1 MVVKSIIDDM
11 LPNIWPLVLFIS
23 VVAITLRCAYL
34 FRGSKKFVLH
44 KELLSLVFIIYILCL
59 YYVLTYQDINY
70 GTIIKVKNDKTIYY
84 KKDEIEIKII
94 IHTDTPLL
102 YKIDY
107 FDIKKD
113 YKNKIYYYKNNFYLE
128 LENKINKDKYLKLLE
143 VSEVIYEDT
152 HQIINNGLK
161 IKV

>member
-1 MVVKSIIDDM
+1 MIITKLFKDTYQIKMPNQIIDIY
-11 LPNIWPLVLFIS
+11 NQVK
-23 VVAITLRCAYL
+23 V
-34 FRGSKKFVLH
+34 
-44 KELLSLVFIIYILCL
+44 KELTKEIIKKINKKNKL
-59 YYVLTYQDINY
+59 YGLTYLEIYQDINY

-128 LENKINKDKYLKLLE
+128 LENKINKNKYLKLLE

>member
-1 MVVKSIIDDM
+1 MIITKLFKDTYQIKMPNQIIDIY
-11 LPNIWPLVLFIS
+11 NQVK
-23 VVAITLRCAYL
+23 V
-34 FRGSKKFVLH
+34 
-44 KELLSLVFIIYILCL
+44 KELTKEIIKKINKKNKL
-59 YYVLTYQDINY
+59 YGLTYLEIYQDINY
-70 GTIIKVKNDKTIYY
+70 GTIVKVKNDKTIYY

-94 IHTDTPLL
+94 IHTETPLL

>member
-1 MVVKSIIDDM
+1 MIITKLFKDTYQIKMPNQIIDIY
-11 LPNIWPLVLFIS
+11 NQVK
-23 VVAITLRCAYL
+23 V
-34 FRGSKKFVLH
+34 
-44 KELLSLVFIIYILCL
+44 KELTKEIIKKINKKNKL
-59 YYVLTYQDINY
+59 YGLTYLEIYQDINY

-152 HQIINNGLK
+152 RQIINNGLK

>member
-1 MVVKSIIDDM
+1 MIITKLFKDTYQIKIPNQIIDIY
-11 LPNIWPLVLFIS
+11 NQVK
-23 VVAITLRCAYL
+23 V
-34 FRGSKKFVLH
+34 
-44 KELLSLVFIIYILCL
+44 KELTKEIIKKINKKNKL
-59 YYVLTYQDINY
+59 YGLTYLEIYQDINY

-128 LENKINKDKYLKLLE
+128 LENKINKDKYLRLLE

-152 HQIINNGLK
+152 YQIINNGLK

>member
-1 MVVKSIIDDM
+1 MIITKLFKDTYQIKMPNQIIDIC
-11 LPNIWPLVLFIS
+11 NQVK
-23 VVAITLRCAYL
+23 V
-34 FRGSKKFVLH
+34 
-44 KELLSLVFIIYILCL
+44 KELTKEIIKKINKKNKL
-59 YYVLTYQDINY
+59 YGLTYLEIYQDINY

-152 HQIINNGLK
+152 DQIINNGLK

>member
-1 MVVKSIIDDM
+1 MIITKLFKDTYQIKMPNQIIDIY
-11 LPNIWPLVLFIS
+11 NQVK
-23 VVAITLRCAYL
+23 V
-34 FRGSKKFVLH
+34 
-44 KELLSLVFIIYILCL
+44 KELTKEIIKKINKKNKL
-59 YYVLTYQDINY
+59 YGLTYLEIYQDINY

-128 LENKINKDKYLKLLE
+128 LESKINKEKYLRLLE

-152 HQIINNGLK
+152 YQIINNGLK

>member
-1 MVVKSIIDDM
+1 MIITKLFKDTYQIKMPNQIIDIY
-11 LPNIWPLVLFIS
+11 NQVK
-23 VVAITLRCAYL
+23 V
-34 FRGSKKFVLH
+34 
-44 KELLSLVFIIYILCL
+44 KELTKEIIKKINKKNKL
-59 YYVLTYQDINY
+59 YGLTYLEIYQDINY

-128 LENKINKDKYLKLLE
+128 LESKINKDKYLKLLE

>member
-1 MVVKSIIDDM
+1 MPNQIIDIC
-11 LPNIWPLVLFIS
+11 NQVK
-23 VVAITLRCAYL
+23 V
-34 FRGSKKFVLH
+34 
-44 KELLSLVFIIYILCL
+44 KELTKEIIKKINKKNKL
-59 YYVLTYQDINY
+59 YGLTYLEIYQDINY

>member
-1 MVVKSIIDDM
+1 MIITKLFKDTYQIKMPNQIIDIY
-11 LPNIWPLVLFIS
+11 NQVK
-23 VVAITLRCAYL
+23 V
-34 FRGSKKFVLH
+34 
-44 KELLSLVFIIYILCL
+44 KELTKEIIKKINKKNKL
-59 YYVLTYQDINY
+59 YGLTYLEIYQDINY

-128 LENKINKDKYLKLLE
+128 LENKINKEKYLKLLE

>member
-1 MVVKSIIDDM
+1 MIITKLFKDTYQIKMPNQIIDIYNQVKVQE
-11 LPNIWPLVLFIS
+11 LTKEIIKKINKKSKLYGL
-23 VVAITLRCAYL
+23 TYL
-34 FRGSKKFVLH
+34 
-44 KELLSLVFIIYILCL
+44 EI
-59 YYVLTYQDINY
+59 YQDINY
-70 GTIIKVKNDKTIYY
+70 GTIIQVKNDKNIYY
-84 KKDEIEIKII
+84 KKDEIEVKII

-128 LENKINKDKYLKLLE
+128 LESKINKEKYLRLLE

-152 HQIINNGLK
+152 YQIINNGLK

>member
-1 MVVKSIIDDM
+1 MIITKLFKDTYQIKMPNQIIDIY
-11 LPNIWPLVLFIS
+11 NQVK
-23 VVAITLRCAYL
+23 V
-34 FRGSKKFVLH
+34 
-44 KELLSLVFIIYILCL
+44 KELTKEIIKKINKKNKL
-59 YYVLTYQDINY
+59 YGLTYLEIYQDINY

-94 IHTDTPLL
+94 IHTETPLL

-113 YKNKIYYYKNNFYLE
+113 YKNKIFYYKNNFYLE

>member
-1 MVVKSIIDDM
+1 MIITKLFKDTYQIKMPNQIIDIYNQVKVQE
-11 LPNIWPLVLFIS
+11 LTKEIIKKINKKNKLYGL
-23 VVAITLRCAYL
+23 TYL
-34 FRGSKKFVLH
+34 
-44 KELLSLVFIIYILCL
+44 EI
-59 YYVLTYQDINY
+59 YQDINY
-70 GTIIKVKNDKTIYY
+70 GTIIQVKNDKNIYY
-84 KKDEIEIKII
+84 KKDEIEVKII
-94 IHTDTPLL
+94 IHTDTQLL

>member
-1 MVVKSIIDDM
+1 MIITKLFKDTYQIKMPNQIIDIY
-11 LPNIWPLVLFIS
+11 NQVK
-23 VVAITLRCAYL
+23 V
-34 FRGSKKFVLH
+34 
-44 KELLSLVFIIYILCL
+44 KELTKEIIKKINKKNKL
-59 YYVLTYQDINY
+59 YGLTYLEIYQDINY

-84 KKDEIEIKII
+84 KKNEIEIKII

>member
-1 MVVKSIIDDM
+1 MIITKLFKDTYQIKMPNQIIDIYNKVKVQE
-11 LPNIWPLVLFIS
+11 LTKEIIKKINKKNKLYGL
-23 VVAITLRCAYL
+23 TYL
-34 FRGSKKFVLH
+34 
-44 KELLSLVFIIYILCL
+44 EI
-59 YYVLTYQDINY
+59 YQDINY
-70 GTIIKVKNDKTIYY
+70 GTIIQVKNDKNIYY
-84 KKDEIEIKII
+84 KKDEIEVKII

-128 LENKINKDKYLKLLE
+128 LENKINKDKYLRLLE

>member
-1 MVVKSIIDDM
+1 MIITKLFKDTYQIKMPNQIIDIY
-11 LPNIWPLVLFIS
+11 NQVK
-23 VVAITLRCAYL
+23 V
-34 FRGSKKFVLH
+34 
-44 KELLSLVFIIYILCL
+44 KELTKEIIKKINKKNKL
-59 YYVLTYQDINY
+59 YGLTYLEIYQDINY

-94 IHTDTPLL
+94 IHTETPLL

-128 LENKINKDKYLKLLE
+128 PENKINKDKYLKLLE

>member
-1 MVVKSIIDDM
+1 MIITKLFKDTYQIKMPNQIIDIC
-11 LPNIWPLVLFIS
+11 NQVK
-23 VVAITLRCAYL
+23 V
-34 FRGSKKFVLH
+34 
-44 KELLSLVFIIYILCL
+44 KELTKEIIKKINKKNKL
-59 YYVLTYQDINY
+59 YGLTYLEIYQDINY

-152 HQIINNGLK
+152 HQIINNRLK

>member
-70 GTIIKVKNDKTIYY
+70 GGVNLITF
-84 KKDEIEIKII
+84 KDLSFYPKMV
-94 IHTDTPLL
+94 
-102 YKIDY
+102 
-107 FDIKKD
+107 FDNLVCE
-113 YKNKIYYYKNNFYLE
+113 YKNFIL
-128 LENKINKDKYLKLLE
+128 LLE
-143 VSEVIYEDT
+143 GFENAGSR
-152 HQIINNGLK
+152 
-161 IKV
+161 

>member
-1 MVVKSIIDDM
+1 MIITKLFKDTYQIKMPNQIIDIY
-11 LPNIWPLVLFIS
+11 NQVK
-23 VVAITLRCAYL
+23 V
-34 FRGSKKFVLH
+34 
-44 KELLSLVFIIYILCL
+44 KELTKEIIKKINKKNKL
-59 YYVLTYQDINY
+59 YGLTYLEIYQDINY
-70 GTIIKVKNDKTIYY
+70 GTIIKVKSDKTIYY

-94 IHTDTPLL
+94 IHTETPLL

>member
-1 MVVKSIIDDM
+1 ME
-11 LPNIWPLVLFIS
+11 W
-23 VVAITLRCAYL
+23 
-34 FRGSKKFVLH
+34 
-44 KELLSLVFIIYILCL
+44 
-59 YYVLTYQDINY
+59 
-70 GTIIKVKNDKTIYY
+70 IKAKTILQKATHGNEWFGIDYNMNLY
-84 KKDEIEIKII
+84 KGCCHKCIYCDSRSNCYQVEDFDRVRAKKDEIEIKII

>member
-1 MVVKSIIDDM
+1 MIITKLFKDTYQIKMPNQIIDIYNQVKVQE
-11 LPNIWPLVLFIS
+11 LTKEIIKKINKKNKLYGL
-23 VVAITLRCAYL
+23 TYL
-34 FRGSKKFVLH
+34 
-44 KELLSLVFIIYILCL
+44 EI
-59 YYVLTYQDINY
+59 YQDINY

-128 LENKINKDKYLKLLE
+128 LENKINKDKYLRLLE

>member
-1 MVVKSIIDDM
+1 MIITKLFKDTYQIKMPNQIIDIC
-11 LPNIWPLVLFIS
+11 NQVK
-23 VVAITLRCAYL
+23 V
-34 FRGSKKFVLH
+34 
-44 KELLSLVFIIYILCL
+44 KELTKEIIKKINKKNKL
-59 YYVLTYQDINY
+59 YGLTYLEIYQDINY

-152 HQIINNGLK
+152 HQVINEGLK

>member
-1 MVVKSIIDDM
+1 MIITKLFKDTYQIKMPNQIIDIC
-11 LPNIWPLVLFIS
+11 NRVK
-23 VVAITLRCAYL
+23 V
-34 FRGSKKFVLH
+34 
-44 KELLSLVFIIYILCL
+44 KELTKEIIKKINKKNKL
-59 YYVLTYQDINY
+59 YGLTYLEIYQDINY

>member
-1 MVVKSIIDDM
+1 MIITKLFKDTYQIKMPNQIIDIYNQVKVQE
-11 LPNIWPLVLFIS
+11 LTKEIIKKINKKNKLYGL
-23 VVAITLRCAYL
+23 TYL
-34 FRGSKKFVLH
+34 
-44 KELLSLVFIIYILCL
+44 EI
-59 YYVLTYQDINY
+59 YQDINY
-70 GTIIKVKNDKTIYY
+70 GTIIQVKNDKNIYY
-84 KKDEIEIKII
+84 KKDEIEVKII

>member
-1 MVVKSIIDDM
+1 MIITKLFKDTYQIKMPNQIIDIY
-11 LPNIWPLVLFIS
+11 NQVK
-23 VVAITLRCAYL
+23 V
-34 FRGSKKFVLH
+34 
-44 KELLSLVFIIYILCL
+44 KELTKEIIKKINKKNKL
-59 YYVLTYQDINY
+59 YGLTYLEIYQDINY

-94 IHTDTPLL
+94 IHTDIPLL